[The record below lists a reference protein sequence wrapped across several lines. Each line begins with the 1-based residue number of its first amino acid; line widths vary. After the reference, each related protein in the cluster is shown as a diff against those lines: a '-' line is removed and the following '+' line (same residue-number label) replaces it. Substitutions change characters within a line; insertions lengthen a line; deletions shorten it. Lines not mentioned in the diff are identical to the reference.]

1 VVPLFIGVTLVNL
14 ICLGTAVTIGYLSA
28 YQPALKSWHL
38 LTGVLATFTCVAVHC
53 IVFTYFMAT
62 SKWVQHAVT
71 VKRLDASFA
80 APTRSFRAQAFP
92 AALVAILS
100 VFIAA
105 ILGAAHDNYATPRS
119 WHRSMALASLV
130 INAAVALIEY
140 RAIARNGKLI
150 DDVLATIRRDQ
161 PAPSPAPV

>member
-1 VVPLFIGVTLVNL
+1 MLPLFIGVTLVNL

-28 YQPALKSWHL
+28 SQPSLKSWHL
-38 LTGVLATFTCVAVHC
+38 LTGVLATFTCCAVHC

-100 VFIAA
+100 VFATA

-119 WHRSMALASLV
+119 WHRSMALASLAL
-130 INAAVALIEY
+130 NAGMAFIEY
-140 RAIARNGKLI
+140 RAISRNGKLI
-150 DDVLATIRRDQ
+150 DDVLATIQRDQ
-161 PAPSPAPV
+161 PSSSPTLV